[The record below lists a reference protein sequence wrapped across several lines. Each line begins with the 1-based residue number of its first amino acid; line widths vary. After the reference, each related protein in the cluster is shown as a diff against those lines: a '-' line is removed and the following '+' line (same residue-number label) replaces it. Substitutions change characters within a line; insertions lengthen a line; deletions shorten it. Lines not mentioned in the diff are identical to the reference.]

1 MKRFIA
7 FLRAINIS
15 GHNLQMEL
23 LRQLFQD
30 LGYAKVETF
39 IASGNVI
46 FETPIEDTLGLEQSI
61 RTKLRDGLGYDVAVF
76 IRTDVEVAA
85 IAAYQPFSQ
94 AKMDAAVAFNVAF
107 LSVSP
112 DEQSNLKLMALISSI
127 DDFHI
132 YKREIYWICKK
143 KQSQSSFS
151 NTVMEK
157 ITKQH
162 STLRGINTLRKI
174 TELFPPQP
182 SET

>member
-1 MKRFIA
+1 MKRYIA

-46 FETPIEDTLGLEQSI
+46 FETPIEDTLGLEQTI

-76 IRTDVEVAA
+76 IRTDQEVAA

-132 YKREIYWICKK
+132 YKREIYWICRK
-143 KQSQSSFS
+143 KQSESRFS
-151 NTVMEK
+151 NAVLEK
-157 ITKQH
+157 TIGMQT
-162 STLRGINTLRKI
+162 SLRGINTIKKLSAKY
-174 TELFPPQP
+174 PA
-182 SET
+182 S

>member
-132 YKREIYWICKK
+132 YKREIYWICRK
-143 KQSQSSFS
+143 KQSESSFS
-151 NTVMEK
+151 NAVLEK
-157 ITKQH
+157 TIGMQT
-162 STLRGINTLRKI
+162 SLRGINTIKKLSAKY
-174 TELFPPQP
+174 PA
-182 SET
+182 S

>member
-46 FETPIEDTLGLEQSI
+46 FETLIEDTLGLEQSI

-132 YKREIYWICKK
+132 YKREIYWICRK
-143 KQSQSSFS
+143 KQSESSFS
-151 NTVMEK
+151 NAVLEK
-157 ITKQH
+157 TIGMQT
-162 STLRGINTLRKI
+162 SLRGINTIKKLSAKY
-174 TELFPPQP
+174 PA
-182 SET
+182 S